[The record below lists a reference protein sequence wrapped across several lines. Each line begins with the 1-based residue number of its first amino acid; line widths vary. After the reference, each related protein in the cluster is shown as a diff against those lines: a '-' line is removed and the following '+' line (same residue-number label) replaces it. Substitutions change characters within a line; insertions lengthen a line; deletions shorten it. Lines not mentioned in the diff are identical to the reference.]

1 MKEYTVPQLI
11 VNEKAKN
18 YVLIGEI
25 QRMTERAIVQ
35 SAQQG
40 DTEAFRMLFEQ
51 NRKRIFSLAY
61 QYTKNKEDAEDILQ
75 ETFIKTYNYLDKYKI
90 ENETNFSSWIY
101 RIGINCSIDYLRKKK
116 NKRKDFSDWDKWEKT
131 IGSNHSNPEH
141 TIGLEQLREKINHLV
156 EGLSPRQ
163 RMVFI
168 LKHYQQ
174 SSIKEIAEYLDCS
187 EGSVKKQLFR
197 AVSAIRSP
205 LKKYLWEKDYGM
217 QKI

>member
-1 MKEYTVPQLI
+1 
-11 VNEKAKN
+11 
-18 YVLIGEI
+18 
-25 QRMTERAIVQ
+25 MTERAVVQ

-40 DTEAFRMLFEQ
+40 NMEAFRMLFEQ
-51 NRKRIFSLAY
+51 NRKRIFLLAY

-75 ETFIKTYNYLDKYKI
+75 ETFTKTYNYLDKYKI
-90 ENETNFSSWIY
+90 ENESNFSSWVY
-101 RIGINCSIDYLRKKK
+101 RIGINCSIDYLRRKKQK
-116 NKRKDFSDWDKWEKT
+116 KENFSDWDKWEKT
-131 IGSNHSNPEH
+131 MGSDRSNPEN
-141 TIGLEQLREKINHLV
+141 TVGLEQLREKINQLV

-174 SSIKEIAEYLDCS
+174 FSIKEIAEYLDCS

-197 AVSAIRSP
+197 AVSTIRSP
-205 LKKYLWEKDYGM
+205 LKKYLWEKNYGL

>member
-1 MKEYTVPQLI
+1 
-11 VNEKAKN
+11 
-18 YVLIGEI
+18 
-25 QRMTERAIVQ
+25 MTERAVVQ

-40 DTEAFRMLFEQ
+40 NMEAFRMLFEQ
-51 NRKRIFSLAY
+51 NRKRIFLLAY

-75 ETFIKTYNYLDKYKI
+75 ETFTKTYNYLDKYKI
-90 ENETNFSSWIY
+90 ENESNFSSWVY
-101 RIGINCSIDYLRKKK
+101 RIGINCSIDYLRRKKQK
-116 NKRKDFSDWDKWEKT
+116 KEDFSDWDKWEKT
-131 IGSNHSNPEH
+131 MGSDRSNPEN
-141 TIGLEQLREKINHLV
+141 TVGLEQLREKINQLV

-174 SSIKEIAEYLDCS
+174 FSIKEIAEYLDCS

-197 AVSAIRSP
+197 AVSTIRSP
-205 LKKYLWEKDYGM
+205 LKKYLWEKNYGL

>member
-1 MKEYTVPQLI
+1 
-11 VNEKAKN
+11 
-18 YVLIGEI
+18 
-25 QRMTERAIVQ
+25 MTEKEVVQ

-40 DTEAFRMLFEQ
+40 STEAFRMLFEQ
-51 NRKRIFSLAY
+51 NRKRIFALAY

-75 ETFIKTYNYLDKYKI
+75 ETFIKTYNYLDKYKV
-90 ENETNFSSWIY
+90 ENDTNFSAWIY

-116 NKRKDFSDWDKWEKT
+116 NKKEDFSDWDIREKT
-131 IGSNHSNPEH
+131 LGSDHSNPEQ
-141 TIGLEQLREKINHLV
+141 TVDLRQLREKISNLV

-174 SSIKEIAEYLDCS
+174 LTIKEIAEYLHCS

-197 AVSAIRSP
+197 AVSDIRSP
-205 LKKYLWEKDYGM
+205 LKKYLWEKDYGL

>member
-1 MKEYTVPQLI
+1 
-11 VNEKAKN
+11 
-18 YVLIGEI
+18 
-25 QRMTERAIVQ
+25 
-35 SAQQG
+35 
-40 DTEAFRMLFEQ
+40 MLFEQ

-90 ENETNFSSWIY
+90 ENESNFSSWIY
-101 RIGINCSIDYLRKKK
+101 RIGINCSIDYLRRKKQK
-116 NKRKDFSDWDKWEKT
+116 KEDFSDWDKWEKT
-131 IGSNHSNPEH
+131 MGSDRSNPEN
-141 TIGLEQLREKINHLV
+141 TVGLEQLREKINQLV

-174 SSIKEIAEYLDCS
+174 FSIKEIAEYLDCS

-197 AVSAIRSP
+197 AVSTIRNP
-205 LKKYLWEKDYGM
+205 LKKYLWEKDYGL

>member
-1 MKEYTVPQLI
+1 
-11 VNEKAKN
+11 
-18 YVLIGEI
+18 
-25 QRMTERAIVQ
+25 
-35 SAQQG
+35 
-40 DTEAFRMLFEQ
+40 MLFEQ

-75 ETFIKTYNYLDKYKI
+75 ETFIKTYNYLDKYKM

-101 RIGINCSIDYLRKKK
+101 RIGINCSIDYLRRKKHAK
-116 NKRKDFSDWDKWEKT
+116 KDFSDWDTWEKT
-131 IGSNHSNPEH
+131 IASDNPNPEH
-141 TIGLEQLREKINHLV
+141 TIGLGQLRDKISHLV

-174 SSIKEIAEYLDCS
+174 YSIKEIAEHLDCS

-197 AVSAIRSP
+197 AVSAIKNP
-205 LKKYLWEKDYGM
+205 LKKYLWEKDYGL

>member
-1 MKEYTVPQLI
+1 
-11 VNEKAKN
+11 
-18 YVLIGEI
+18 
-25 QRMTERAIVQ
+25 MTETKVVQ
-35 SAQQG
+35 SDQQG
-40 DTEAFRMLFEQ
+40 DTEAFRMLFDQ

-90 ENETNFSSWIY
+90 ENESTFSSWIY
-101 RIGINCSIDYLRKKK
+101 RIGINCSIDYLRRKKSK
-116 NKRKDFSDWDKWEKT
+116 KEDYGDWDTWEKT
-131 IGSNHSNPEH
+131 LPSNHSNPEQ
-141 TIGLEQLREKINHLV
+141 TIGLEQLREKINQLV

-174 SSIKEIAEYLDCS
+174 FSIKEIAEYLECS

-197 AVSAIRSP
+197 AVSAIKSP
-205 LKKYLWEKDYGM
+205 LKKYLWEKDYGL
-217 QKI
+217 QKV

>member
-1 MKEYTVPQLI
+1 
-11 VNEKAKN
+11 
-18 YVLIGEI
+18 
-25 QRMTERAIVQ
+25 
-35 SAQQG
+35 
-40 DTEAFRMLFEQ
+40 MLFEQ
-51 NRKRIFSLAY
+51 NRKRIFALAY
-61 QYTKNKEDAEDILQ
+61 QYTKNREDAEDILQ
-75 ETFIKTYNYLDKYKI
+75 ETFIKTYNYLDKYKL
-90 ENETNFSSWIY
+90 ENDSQFSSWIY

-116 NKRKDFSDWDKWEKT
+116 NKKEDFSDWDTREKT
-131 IGSNHSNPEH
+131 IGSDHANPEH
-141 TIGLEQLREKINHLV
+141 TVGLEQLREKITKLV

-174 SSIKEIAEYLDCS
+174 LSIKEIAECLDCS

-205 LKKYLWEKDYGM
+205 LKKYLWEKDYGL

>member
-1 MKEYTVPQLI
+1 
-11 VNEKAKN
+11 
-18 YVLIGEI
+18 LIGEI
-25 QRMTERAIVQ
+25 KGMMERDIVQ

-40 DTEAFRMLFEQ
+40 DMEAFRMLFEQ
-51 NRKRIFSLAY
+51 NRQRIFSLAY

-75 ETFIKTYNYLDKYKI
+75 ETFIKTYNYLHKYKA
-90 ENETNFSSWIY
+90 ENDTNFSSWIY
-101 RIGINCSIDYLRKKK
+101 RIGINCSIDFLRRKK
-116 NKRKDFSDWDKWEKT
+116 NKKEDFSDWDTWEKT
-131 IGSNHSNPEH
+131 IPGNSSNPED
-141 TIGLEQLREKINHLV
+141 TIGMEQLREKISQLV

-174 SSIKEIAEYLDCS
+174 YSIKEIAEYLDCS

-197 AVSAIRSP
+197 AVSAIKNP
-205 LKKYLWEKDYGM
+205 LKKYLWEKDYGL

>member
-1 MKEYTVPQLI
+1 
-11 VNEKAKN
+11 
-18 YVLIGEI
+18 
-25 QRMTERAIVQ
+25 
-35 SAQQG
+35 
-40 DTEAFRMLFEQ
+40 MLFEQ
-51 NRKRIFSLAY
+51 NRKRIYALAY
-61 QYTKNKEDAEDILQ
+61 QYTKNKQDAEDILQ
-75 ETFIKTYNYLDKYKI
+75 ETFIKTYNYLDKYKV
-90 ENETNFSSWIY
+90 ENDSNFSSWIY

-116 NKRKDFSDWDKWEKT
+116 NKKEDFSDWETREKT
-131 IGSNHSNPEH
+131 LPSRHPNPED
-141 TIGLEQLREKINHLV
+141 TIGLEQLREKISHLV
-156 EGLSPRQ
+156 ESLSPRQ

-174 SSIKEIAEYLDCS
+174 FSIKEIAEYLDCS

>member
-1 MKEYTVPQLI
+1 
-11 VNEKAKN
+11 
-18 YVLIGEI
+18 
-25 QRMTERAIVQ
+25 MTERAIVQ

-40 DTEAFRMLFEQ
+40 NTEAFRMLFEQ
-51 NRKRIFSLAY
+51 NRKRIFALAY

-90 ENETNFSSWIY
+90 ENDTSFSSWIY

-116 NKRKDFSDWDKWEKT
+116 HKKEDFSDWDKWEKT

-141 TIGLEQLREKINHLV
+141 TIGLEQLREKISNLV
-156 EGLSPRQ
+156 AKLSPRQ

-174 SSIKEIAEYLDCS
+174 FSIKEIAEYLDCS

-205 LKKYLWEKDYGM
+205 LKKYLWEKEYGM
-217 QKI
+217 QKV

>member
-1 MKEYTVPQLI
+1 
-11 VNEKAKN
+11 
-18 YVLIGEI
+18 
-25 QRMTERAIVQ
+25 MTERAIVQ

-101 RIGINCSIDYLRKKK
+101 RIGINCSIDYLRRKK
-116 NKRKDFSDWDKWEKT
+116 NKKEDFSDWDKWEKT

-156 EGLSPRQ
+156 ERLSPRQ

-174 SSIKEIAEYLDCS
+174 FSIKEIAEYLDCS

-197 AVSAIRSP
+197 AVSAIRNP

>member
-1 MKEYTVPQLI
+1 MT
-11 VNEKAKN
+11 EKA
-18 YVLIGEI
+18 V
-25 QRMTERAIVQ
+25 VQ

-40 DTEAFRMLFEQ
+40 SMEAFRMLFEQ
-51 NRKRIFSLAY
+51 NRKRIFALAY
-61 QYTKNKEDAEDILQ
+61 QYTKNREDAEDILQ
-75 ETFIKTYNYLDKYKI
+75 ETFIKTYNYLDKYKV
-90 ENETNFSSWIY
+90 ESDSNFSSWVY
-101 RIGINCSIDYLRKKK
+101 RIGINCSIDYIRKKK
-116 NKRKDFSDWDKWEKT
+116 NKKEDFTDWDMREKT
-131 IGSNHSNPEH
+131 IRSENSNPEH
-141 TIGLEQLREKINHLV
+141 TVGLEQLREKISNLV

-174 SSIKEIAEYLDCS
+174 LSIKEIAEYLDCS

-205 LKKYLWEKDYGM
+205 LKKYLWEKDYGL